1 VENRKPADRWAA
13 GELFGVSAVSVSLA
27 IRRFQE
33 RREKDGG
40 LKKIKASCLM

>member
-1 VENRKPADRWAA
+1 MENRKLADRWATS
-13 GELFGVSAVSVSLA
+13 ELFGVSVVSVSLG

-33 RREKDGG
+33 RREKDRD